1 MHRGRVKEGAGVA
14 AVQGPQSETG
24 PRLQLSS
31 KCSVI
36 FLKKDE
42 ALSKRRDKNENA
54 QEQGVSQ
61 GETFLNAADEFLEFV
76 TRLDRIIIINC
87 LGSLHPAR

>member
-1 MHRGRVKEGAGVA
+1 MLRYRGRNPKPGQGCDCLPN
-14 AVQGPQSETG
+14 AVCFSE
-24 PRLQLSS
+24 
-31 KCSVI
+31 
-36 FLKKDE
+36 KDE

>member
-1 MHRGRVKEGAGVA
+1 MRCV
-14 AVQGPQSETG
+14 
-24 PRLQLSS
+24 
-31 KCSVI
+31 
-36 FLKKDE
+36 FLKKGE
-42 ALSKRRDKNENA
+42 VQSKRGDKRKKA
-54 QEQGVSQ
+54 QERGVSQ

>member
-1 MHRGRVKEGAGVA
+1 MRCV
-14 AVQGPQSETG
+14 
-24 PRLQLSS
+24 
-31 KCSVI
+31 

-76 TRLDRIIIINC
+76 TRLDRIIIINWLEKSKNENKRC
-87 LGSLHPAR
+87 KHKNYHELTLLFLFLCQFFRVPKSM